1 MRSTQNVYHP
11 RMAENENT
19 LTIHVAI
26 GNSDNKL
33 TQRQWFNFHHDTHR
47 AIEAAAIEIYGA
59 WVSPSTSPYQ
69 NAGWAFRTIDDN
81 YRNRL
86 RGWLSELA
94 EQYEQDSIAW
104 NESIT
109 EHVKPPLLDSAP

>member
-1 MRSTQNVYHP
+1 
-11 RMAENENT
+11 MAENET
-19 LTIHVAI
+19 PEPLIVHVAI

-47 AIEAAAIEIYGA
+47 AIESAASEIHGA

-69 NAGWAFRTIDDN
+69 NAGWAFLVIDDG

-104 NESIT
+104 NESATELIT
-109 EHVKPPLLDSAP
+109 PPLVDSPS